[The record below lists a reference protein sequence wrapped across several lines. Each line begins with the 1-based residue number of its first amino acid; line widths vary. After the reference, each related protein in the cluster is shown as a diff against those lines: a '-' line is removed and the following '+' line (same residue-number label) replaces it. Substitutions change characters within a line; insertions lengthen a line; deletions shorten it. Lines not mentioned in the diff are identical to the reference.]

1 MKKNLLLLLA
11 TTLLLS
17 GWLSAFFLNS
27 VPQHNS
33 LYIIGPTLLLG
44 CGMGLM
50 HKIAGWKLT
59 AITLSF
65 TALTALLSMNQ
76 LFPERSISI
85 SAFQQRMRDSGQF
98 GHSVTIITNTV
109 DRKDIFAVDQTLES
123 FADIDIHLFARLP
136 GPVQMMAFDQKGNLY
151 VTIPKLGAVYLLR
164 DSNHDGYAE
173 QPVLYHV
180 GMDRPH
186 GLLWDSG
193 KLYVAEPSKL
203 LELQDT
209 NHDNQVDKVRVV
221 LDGFPDDGGHWTRSI
236 AQGRDGFIYL
246 SVGSRCNACV
256 EKDPRYASILK
267 VNPLNGEYS
276 IFCRGLRDTV
286 GLTFSPDGN
295 TLWGTDIGRSGL
307 GDKLPPDE
315 INRIVA
321 DGHYGWPFCY
331 GQQIPDAA
339 FGSTDQCSKTIS
351 SVVDLP
357 ARSMPLGVTFG
368 AGLNAPEKY
377 RNSLYVVLHGTVDS
391 AASSSFGGEV
401 IRIPYKN
408 DQLASKGLNFLTG
421 WQIAGRSWGHPV
433 AVAVGTDGNLYLSD
447 EDTRS
452 IYRISWK
459 QLEE

>member
-1 MKKNLLLLLA
+1 MKKNLLRLLA
-11 TTLLLS
+11 TILLLS

-27 VPQHNS
+27 IPQHNS

-59 AITLSF
+59 AITLTF
-65 TALTALLSMNQ
+65 TALTALLCMNQ

-85 SAFQQRMRDSGQF
+85 SAFQQRMLDNGQS
-98 GHSVTIITNTV
+98 GHSVTIVTNTV
-109 DRKDIFAVDQTLES
+109 DRKDSFAVDQTLES

-136 GPVQMMAFDQKGNLY
+136 GPARMMAFDHKGNLY
-151 VTIPKLGAVYLLR
+151 VTIPKLGAIYLLQ
-164 DSNHDGYAE
+164 DSDQDGYAE
-173 QPVLYHV
+173 QPILYHV

-193 KLYVAEPSKL
+193 KLYVAEPSRL

-209 NHDNQVDKVRVV
+209 DHDNQVDEVRVV
-221 LDGFPDDGGHWTRSI
+221 LDGLPDDGGHWTRSL
-236 AQGRDGFIYL
+236 AQGKDDFIYL

-256 EKDPRYASILK
+256 EKNPLYASILK
-267 VNPLNGEYS
+267 VNPLSGEYS
-276 IFCRGLRDTV
+276 IFSRGLRDTV

-307 GDKLPPDE
+307 GVKLPPDE

-339 FGSTDQCSKTIS
+339 FGTEDQCVKTIA
-351 SVVDLP
+351 SVVDLS
-357 ARSMPLGVTFG
+357 AHSVPLGIAFG

-377 RNSLYVVLHGTVDS
+377 KNSLYVALHGTVDS
-391 AASSSFGGEV
+391 AGSSSFGGRL

-408 DQLASKGLNFLTG
+408 DQLADKGLNFLTG
-421 WQIAGRSWGHPV
+421 WQVADRSWGHLV
-433 AVAVGTDGNLYLSD
+433 AVAVGNDGALYLSD
-447 EDTRS
+447 EGARA

-459 QLEE
+459 QPEE